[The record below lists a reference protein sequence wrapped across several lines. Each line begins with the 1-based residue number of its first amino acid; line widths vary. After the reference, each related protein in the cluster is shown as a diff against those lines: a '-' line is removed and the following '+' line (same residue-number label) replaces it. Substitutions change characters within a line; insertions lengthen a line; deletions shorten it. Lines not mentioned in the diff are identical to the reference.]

1 MLLLLEIKI
10 KFLITAGTWSKTAEN
25 CGFSITCLENG
36 SRDYL
41 STQKA
46 DLKSHKPVAGGVCA
60 IIICTRQCC
69 TCEP

>member
-10 KFLITAGTWSKTAEN
+10 KFLITAGTLSKTAEN

-46 DLKSHKPVAGGVCA
+46 D
-60 IIICTRQCC
+60 
-69 TCEP
+69 